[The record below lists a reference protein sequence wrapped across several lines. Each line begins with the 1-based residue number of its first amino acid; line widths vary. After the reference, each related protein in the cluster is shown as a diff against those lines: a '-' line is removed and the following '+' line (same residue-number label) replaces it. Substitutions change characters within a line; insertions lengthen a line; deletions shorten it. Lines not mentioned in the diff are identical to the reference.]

1 MINDTYTKILIKPI
15 PRNKSE
21 INNGIIGSNTPK
33 NLLLIFFE
41 EKRAIPVIGAKFGG
55 WGANLDIT
63 AKIMILA
70 ITIFLFRSFFK

>member
-1 MINDTYTKILIKPI
+1 MINARYTKILIKPI

-21 INNGIIGSNTPK
+21 INNGIIGRNTPD

-55 WGANLDIT
+55 
-63 AKIMILA
+63 
-70 ITIFLFRSFFK
+70 

>member
-1 MINDTYTKILIKPI
+1 MINDRYTIIFIKPI

-21 INNGIIGSNTPK
+21 INNGIIGRKTPN

-55 WGANLDIT
+55 CGTILDIT

-70 ITIFLFRSFFK
+70 ISMFLFLSFLK

>member
-1 MINDTYTKILIKPI
+1 MINAMYSKILNKPI

-21 INNGIIGSNTPK
+21 INNGIIGRNTPD

-55 WGANLDIT
+55 
-63 AKIMILA
+63 
-70 ITIFLFRSFFK
+70 

>member
-1 MINDTYTKILIKPI
+1 MINVRYTKILIKPI

-21 INNGIIGSNTPK
+21 INNGIIGRNTPD

-55 WGANLDIT
+55 WGTILDRT
-63 AKIMILA
+63 AKIIILA
-70 ITIFLFRSFFK
+70 ITSFLFLSFLK